1 MAFSINTNA
10 GAFIALQNLNAT
22 NTGLAKTQNA
32 INTGLKVSSA
42 KDNAAVFAI
51 AQNLRSNVSG
61 LNAVKQSLDRALG
74 AVDVAM
80 AAGQAVSDLL
90 VEMKEKAVAA
100 ADAGQDSA
108 SRKALNDDFVQL
120 RDQIKTIVDNAT
132 FNGINA
138 VKAGGQNIVGIT
150 DDQGTSAGALTITAQ
165 NLSLSG
171 SNVTI
176 TSTATITS
184 QTSARTVVNAIEASI
199 KNVNAALSK
208 LGSGAKRLEM
218 QKVFVNKLSDTI
230 ETGIGN
236 LVDADLAK
244 ESAKLQALQVKQQL
258 GLQAL
263 SIANQQPSTVVALF
277 R

>member
-22 NTGLAKTQNA
+22 NTALGKTQNA

-165 NLSLSG
+165 NLSLG
-171 SNVTI
+171 GTNVTI
-176 TSTATITS
+176 AANATISTAAG
-184 QTSARTVVNAIEASI
+184 ARTAVNAIETSI